1 MTSTETATATQD
13 DVVIPDAPIELKE
26 SKRASARALYR
37 SFSAQVDLLRE
48 LWQTIRAYRV
58 GGKEIDEK
66 LANSN
71 EDAAVNYREAQ
82 EQVESDRADVD
93 KRYEEAIA
101 PFKAERDRQ
110 YSELDAQL
118 KSYKD
123 EAISEL
129 GLDADIP
136 SKEEAVEAVNE
147 WKQATGTIRTLVNN
161 AQKRQ
166 NIAVEYVIPNITPK
180 GVPATGT
187 DAFRPR
193 FSACSIDGKA
203 SRTLLTGDI
212 AKEIGVS
219 RDAFVKSLLKPIDG
233 NREQWDNADAGYE
246 LEFTVGPINPDA
258 DGNGKTVRVNV
269 VKAEP
274 IVRGKSKEEEEDDA
288 AADAEDA
295 V

>member
-1 MTSTETATATQD
+1 MSEAVTTATASD
-13 DVVIPDAPIELKE
+13 DVVIPDAPIELKQ

-37 SFSAQVDLLRE
+37 SFVVQVELLRE
-48 LWQTIRAYRV
+48 LWAIIRAYRV

-66 LANSN
+66 LATSN

-110 YSELDAQL
+110 YGELDSQL
-118 KSYKD
+118 KTYKD

-147 WKQATGTIRTLVNN
+147 WKQATGTIRTMVTN

-166 NIAVEYVIPNITPK
+166 NIAVEYVVPNITPK

-193 FSACSIDGKA
+193 FSAASLDGKA

-219 RDAFVKSLLKPIDG
+219 RDAFVKSLLKPLDG
-233 NREQWDNADAGYE
+233 NRDQWDNADAGYE
-246 LEFTVGPINPDA
+246 LEFTVGPINPDS
-258 DGNGKTVRVNV
+258 DGNGKTVRVSV

-274 IVRGKSKEEEEDDA
+274 ISRKTKEEEEDDA
-288 AADAEDA
+288 AADADDA